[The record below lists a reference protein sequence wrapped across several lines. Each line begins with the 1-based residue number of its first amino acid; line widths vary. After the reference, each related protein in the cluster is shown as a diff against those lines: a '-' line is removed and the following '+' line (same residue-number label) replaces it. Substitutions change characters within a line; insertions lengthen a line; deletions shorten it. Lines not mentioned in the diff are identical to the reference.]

1 MFFFCE
7 FELPTGSSLSFSPIS
22 NRNIRNE
29 VRETAS
35 GTINVNVY
43 GQKSL
48 WPAIRDVTIGLL
60 NFKLKKRMEQSQQF

>member
-1 MFFFCE
+1 MR
-7 FELPTGSSLSFSPIS
+7 SSLSFSPIS

-35 GTINVNVY
+35 GTILVNVNVY

-60 NFKLKKRMEQSQQF
+60 NFKLKKKRMEQSQQF